1 MYINNNIQ
9 AVSGAYQ
16 VSNARPSARAGAAQ
30 ESGKGDE
37 VVFSHEAK
45 RFSSMLQ
52 ELRNMPEVRS
62 EKVEALS
69 RQIADGS
76 YDQDADKLAGSLLDA
91 RY

>member
-16 VSNARPSARAGAAQ
+16 VSSARPSVRAGAAQ
-30 ESGKGDE
+30 KSEKSDE

-52 ELRNMPEVRS
+52 EIRNMPEVRS
-62 EKVEALS
+62 EKIEALS

-76 YDQDADKLAGSLLDA
+76 YEQDADKLAGSLLDA

>member
-16 VSNARPSARAGAAQ
+16 VSSARPSVRAGAAQ
-30 ESGKGDE
+30 KSEKSDE

-62 EKVEALS
+62 EKVEKLS

-76 YDQDADKLAGSLLDA
+76 YEQDADKLAGSLLDA

>member
-16 VSNARPSARAGAAQ
+16 VSSARPSARAGAAQ

-52 ELRNMPEVRS
+52 ELRNMPE
-62 EKVEALS
+62 
-69 RQIADGS
+69 
-76 YDQDADKLAGSLLDA
+76 
-91 RY
+91 

>member
-16 VSNARPSARAGAAQ
+16 ISSARPSVRAGAAQ
-30 ESGKGDE
+30 KSEKSDE

-62 EKVEALS
+62 EKVEELS
-69 RQIADGS
+69 RQLADGS
-76 YDQDADKLAGSLLDA
+76 YEQDADKLAGSLLDA